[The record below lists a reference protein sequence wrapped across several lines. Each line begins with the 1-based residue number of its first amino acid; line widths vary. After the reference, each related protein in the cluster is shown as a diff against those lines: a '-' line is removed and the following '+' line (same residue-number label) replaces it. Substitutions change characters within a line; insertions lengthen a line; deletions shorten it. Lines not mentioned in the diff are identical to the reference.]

1 VPPTLHYKF
10 DPTLKADDQTRIK
23 AHIEAAFAAGEIVS
37 CPCAMI
43 EAWVYP
49 TIPPDFQA
57 SLSCSCDAM
66 RPIYSST
73 PDTD

>member
-1 VPPTLHYKF
+1 MSTLQYRF
-10 DPTLKADDQTRIK
+10 DPQMDTQEQSRIK
-23 AHIEAAFAAGEIVS
+23 DVIETAFRTKEILS
-37 CPCAMI
+37 CRCATI

-66 RPIYSST
+66 RPLFSST